1 MGKQVF
7 ICHSSNDAKTAG
19 KLVEQLENNGYK
31 CWISSRDIEAG
42 SDWAECI
49 YNAIDASAALIL
61 LYSGNANDSWQIR
74 NELDIATNLK
84 IPIVPLVFEKS
95 EISKGIK
102 YFTNSHQWLDCTGQ
116 KTKTPEIVSAL
127 NGITNNLPEFRL
139 PAAAPHKKPAQT
151 WVWITGVILLL
162 ATVSILFIR
171 KESPVTDC
179 NLVNLVAGGTDC
191 WNYATDII
199 PGADGGIIA
208 TGTWDWGFWSEFW
221 VTAFDSSGTLLHS
234 WSDSLSGECKP
245 QLLATA
251 DNGCIAVFATYA
263 DMQHTGFTFKA
274 IRFDEAGSI
283 LWESEKWIDLPG
295 AIQPDISALRWLPD
309 SNAVASFTVRM
320 LAPGFQS
327 AHFLRINASGE
338 EAQHFLLRKNI
349 ESRCMATAQDGTII
363 HFGKDSTS
371 GANAVTLLDSNGN
384 ILDLSV
390 YGDRRT
396 SATAVEFL
404 ADNSIIATFSVDA
417 FGGGN
422 GDLSVIK
429 FSSEFELIWE
439 KTFGGD
445 MSDFASDIHIRNDG
459 SIIIAGAT
467 TASAS
472 TDRDGWVLCLNSSG
486 DLLWE
491 TTVDNGGSDYISS
504 VNVDE
509 NGIILLTR
517 VTTCFGNR
525 DAWVLQMTADGN
537 YNHTP
542 TLGLD
547 LFTEDWQTGFLDQSV
562 WEMGYNRNYTPAIMT
577 DDSTGNMSLNTNN
590 VPVMLRESFELVPGL
605 SFSAEITIPDIN
617 TTSGCNWVAMGTTEN
632 DLATLLQ
639 EASRGID
646 CELKWNYTQNM
657 NGQREGLSAATC
669 RVSPC
674 TTITVP
680 ESLWLDR
687 SETQFFTIETCT
699 DSVKFQVNDSLL
711 CRIPSLNTPD
721 SLKFFLNGS
730 SMSIPHRIDNIR
742 IFLRRW

>member
-1 MGKQVF
+1 MNKQVF
-7 ICHSSNDAKTAG
+7 ICHSSNDAKLAG
-19 KLVEQLENNGYK
+19 KLVKQLENSGYS

-49 YNAIDASAALIL
+49 YNAIATSAALVL
-61 LYSGNANDSWQIR
+61 VYSGNANESWQIR

-84 IPIVPLVFEKS
+84 IPIVPLIFAKS

-102 YFTNSHQWLDCTGQ
+102 YFTNSHQWLDCTSMR
-116 KTKTPEIVSAL
+116 TKTPEIITAL
-127 NGITNNLPEFRL
+127 SKITGDQPVIKTEPPSPTGKTGRTWKAI
-139 PAAAPHKKPAQT
+139 PAAA
-151 WVWITGVILLL
+151 LLL
-162 ATVSILFIR
+162 IAAFLLYPSQET
-171 KESPVTDC
+171 TTC
-179 NLVNLVAGGTDC
+179 NHHLINLVAGGTDS

-199 PGADGGIIA
+199 PGANGGIIA
-208 TGTWDWGFWSEFW
+208 SGTWDWGFWSEFW
-221 VTAFDSSGTLLHS
+221 VTSFDSSGTFLYS

-263 DMQHTGFTFKA
+263 DTQHTGFTVKA
-274 IRFDEAGSI
+274 IRFDATCNVV
-283 LWESEKWIDLPG
+283 WESEKWIELLG
-295 AIQPDISALRWLPD
+295 AIQPDISSLCWLPD

-320 LAPGFQS
+320 LDQKLQS
-327 AHFLRINASGE
+327 AHFFNIGASGGE
-338 EAQHFLLRKNI
+338 PQHFFLRKNI

-371 GANAVTLLDSNGN
+371 GANAVTLLDSSGN

-396 SATAVEFL
+396 TATAVEFL
-404 ADNSIIATFSVDA
+404 ADNSIIATFSIDA
-417 FGGGN
+417 FGAGN
-422 GDLSVIK
+422 GDLAVIK
-429 FSSEFELIWE
+429 FSSEFEIIWE

-445 MSDFASDIHIRNDG
+445 MSDFASDIFVRNDG

-467 TASAS
+467 TSEG
-472 TDRDGWVLCLNSSG
+472 TDRDGWVLSLNSSG

-491 TTVDNGGSDYISS
+491 TMIDTGGSDYLASI
-504 VNVDE
+504 NLDKD
-509 NGIILLTR
+509 NIILLTG
-517 VTTCFGNR
+517 VSTCFGNR
-525 DAWVLQMTADGN
+525 DAWILQMTPDGN
-537 YNHTP
+537 YNHTT

-562 WEMGYNRNYTPAIMT
+562 WEMGYNRNYTSAIMT

-590 VPVMLRESFELVPGL
+590 VPVMLRESFKLVPGL

-617 TTSGCNWVAMGTTEN
+617 TASGCNWVAMGTTEN

-639 EASRGID
+639 EASRGVD
-646 CELKWNYTQNM
+646 CEFKWSYTQNM
-657 NGQREGLSAATC
+657 NGEPEGLSATTC

-680 ESLWLDR
+680 DTLWLNR
-687 SETQFFTIETCT
+687 AEPQLFTIETCT
-699 DSVKFQVNDSLL
+699 DTVKFWVNDSLL
-711 CRIPSLNTPD
+711 YRTPSLNTPD